1 MSKSNTSRNDQ
12 EIFWSEQYAEDYIK
26 KNAEFDTG
34 LALEAWE
41 KMLASTSGITSLLE
55 CGCNIGRNIDSLERV
70 LPSASK
76 SIIEISKPAF
86 DFVSRRYAL
95 AQKFN
100 GSILESSLEGS
111 FDLVY
116 TMGVLIHINPDE
128 LLANLQKVYNYSNK
142 YLLFGEYFNRTPTMI
157 EYQGQKN
164 RLFKRDFGKLVIENF
179 SVKLLDYGFLWGH
192 IYDAAGFDD
201 ITWWMFE
208 KK

>member
-1 MSKSNTSRNDQ
+1 MKNNISRNDQ

-26 KNAEFDTG
+26 KNAEFDTV
-34 LALEAWE
+34 LALQAWE

-55 CGCNIGRNIDSLERV
+55 CGCNIGRNIDSLDRL

-86 DFVSRRYAL
+86 DFVSNRHAL

-128 LLANLQKVYNYSNK
+128 LLANVQKACDYSSK
-142 YLLFGEYFNRTPTMI
+142 
-157 EYQGQKN
+157 
-164 RLFKRDFGKLVIENF
+164 
-179 SVKLLDYGFLWGH
+179 
-192 IYDAAGFDD
+192 
-201 ITWWMFE
+201 
-208 KK
+208 